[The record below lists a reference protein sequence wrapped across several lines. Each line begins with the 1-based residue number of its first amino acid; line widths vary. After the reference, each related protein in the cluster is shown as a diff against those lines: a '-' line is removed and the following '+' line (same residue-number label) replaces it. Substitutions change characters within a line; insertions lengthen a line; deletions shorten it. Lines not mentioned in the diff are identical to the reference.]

1 MAPPTQWTWVWVD
14 SGSWWWTEGLACCG
28 SRSRRESDTTEWLN
42 WTDDEGEKE
51 QPSGHEMVVSVWVVD
66 PHDRVVD
73 GEPWL
78 ATSSQHH
85 ERGPHPASLAQE
97 SFKIQ
102 KSTSRSGDLHGD
114 PMAKSPCANAI
125 DTGSIPGLGRSH
137 MLWSN
142 ETWVP
147 QLLSLYSGTW
157 ELQLLKPTHPR
168 AHALQRVKTT
178 AMRSLQWEALYPKW
192 RVAQALCNL
201 RKPPH
206 RQQQRCSPDKN
217 K

>member
-1 MAPPTQWTWVWVD
+1 
-14 SGSWWWTEGLACCG
+14 
-28 SRSRRESDTTEWLN
+28 
-42 WTDDEGEKE
+42 
-51 QPSGHEMVVSVWVVD
+51 MVVSVRVVD
-66 PHDRVVD
+66 PRDRMVD

-78 ATSSQHH
+78 ATSPQHH

-114 PMAKSPCANAI
+114 PMAKSPCANAV
-125 DTGSIPGLGRSH
+125 DTGSIPGPGGSH

-142 ETWVP
+142 ETRVP
-147 QLLSLYSGTW
+147 QLLSLYSGTQG
-157 ELQLLKPTHPR
+157 LQLLKPAHPR

-178 AMRSLQWEALYPKW
+178 AMRSPQCEALYPNW

-201 RKPPH
+201 RKPAPTTGSN
-206 RQQQRCSPDKN
+206 RDAVQTKIN